1 MFKYLKGFWR
11 YLLRKRVSSLSLID
25 DLSTIHPTARVYS
38 GCRIIQS
45 DIGAYSY
52 VGYGSILVNVAVGKF
67 CSIAGDVEIGLATHR
82 MDAISTSPL
91 FYSSNNALG
100 ISWTS
105 YSYFDDSHKPVSIGH
120 DVWIGTRVV
129 IMGGVKIGD
138 GAVIGACA
146 VVTRDIPPYAIV

>member
-67 CSIAGDVEIGLATHR
+67 CSIAGGVEIGLATHR

-100 ISWTS
+100 IS
-105 YSYFDDSHKPVSIGH
+105 
-120 DVWIGTRVV
+120 
-129 IMGGVKIGD
+129 
-138 GAVIGACA
+138 
-146 VVTRDIPPYAIV
+146 